1 MGEIFSHTRGRAV
14 LRPLPRNFFGRGEGL
29 QAFGLPWAR
38 PGAWTRRHPR
48 PCPGADVASRQHDG
62 LNSRVF
68 LPLLG
73 YLPGRLSVVAG
84 LAQALQVGTVSEA
97 DPVPSVGLDVVHH
110 CGLGTHTPSGTLPA
124 PWLAHE
130 LIGPQ
135 IVRPDG
141 QAVPAVPLGGYPAS
155 RPLGLVPRAP
165 ALTGEFRTP
174 RVPAG
179 PERSVWH
186 GLSPPHGQ
194 TKKDQS
200 QQSHPLGRSS
210 ALVLSTLALCD
221 IHDIPA
227 LTLPAV

>member
-1 MGEIFSHTRGRAV
+1 MGDIFSHTRGRAV

-48 PCPGADVASRQHDG
+48 PCPGTDVASRQHDG

-97 DPVPSVGLDVVHH
+97 GPAPSVGLDVVHH
-110 CGLGTHTPSGTLPA
+110 RGPGAYAPSGALPA
-124 PWLAHE
+124 PRLTQE

-135 IVRPDG
+135 VVRPDG
-141 QAVPAVPLGGYPAS
+141 QTVPAVPLGGHPAP
-155 RPLGLVPRAP
+155 RPLGLMPGAVSLSGELRASWIP
-165 ALTGEFRTP
+165 AWS
-174 RVPAG
+174 
-179 PERSVWH
+179 ERLHGH
-186 GLSPPHGQ
+186 GLSPPGK
-194 TKKDQS
+194 TKSQS
-200 QQSHPLGRSS
+200 PTTSHAGIMSGSGSQSTGLCRCLPLHCACSFGSRQ
-210 ALVLSTLALCD
+210 
-221 IHDIPA
+221 
-227 LTLPAV
+227 